1 MYHRWNLM
9 YTAGSALLV
18 ASIPDKPALN
28 TNEDEE
34 AGELAK
40 MKKMPSGLS
49 KPSES
54 SHSELSEPAE
64 STSAPARL
72 PWRPPPHGGGHHTT
86 ESKVNVKAK
95 SLVSRAPAVGSDAA
109 IRLRIQGINEF
120 IVRSTSVLAA
130 TMAGILLHG
139 GGWRLVR
146 ALQHRTNAS

>member
-54 SHSELSEPAE
+54 SHSELSIPVRWC
-64 STSAPARL
+64 APEVQTYI
-72 PWRPPPHGGGHHTT
+72 P
-86 ESKVNVKAK
+86 
-95 SLVSRAPAVGSDAA
+95 SLVSISLTFCVYLHFFWHHFEEEIP
-109 IRLRIQGINEF
+109 IKLNFQNE
-120 IVRSTSVLAA
+120 IERNQV
-130 TMAGILLHG
+130 
-139 GGWRLVR
+139 
-146 ALQHRTNAS
+146 